1 MKSLGFS
8 GCLDHVKI
16 VICCG
21 SGGVGKTTVSS
32 AIGLRGALIGRK
44 TIILT
49 IDPARRLADALGL
62 ASFSTDIQQVPMDSM
77 IKAFGPVS
85 PARLDVLM
93 VDAKNTFD
101 GIIRRYAPDD
111 LAQRILVNRYYQ
123 YLSNNMAGSHE
134 YMAMEKLHEIYHQ
147 GKYDLIVLDT
157 PPSRRAL
164 DFLDAPQRLL
174 NLLGHEF
181 FRKWFKPYLN
191 AGRWGLRFL
200 NMFASPFL
208 VMMAKLIGK
217 QALTDFA
224 GFLQLWNDVLFDGFS
239 RRAEAVKELL
249 AGKETCF
256 LAVATPQRPSLAEA
270 IFLFERIIKNRMQF
284 GGFVINRV
292 HGSDAVLYKK
302 YQPRDIATACSGI
315 IPSELLPRLESGYEN
330 YRALVKNDAESL
342 LWLREK
348 VGDDPEIVQL
358 LFSEKEISGLADL
371 YELSRRLNGDESF

>member
-1 MKSLGFS
+1 MKSPGFA
-8 GCLDHVKI
+8 GCLDHAKI

-21 SGGVGKTTVSS
+21 SGGVGKTTISS
-32 AIGLRGALIGRK
+32 AIGLQGALSGRK

-49 IDPARRLADALGL
+49 IDPAKRLADALGL
-62 ASFSTDIQQVPMDSM
+62 ASFSTDIQQVPTDSM
-77 IKAFGPVS
+77 LAADGPVS

-93 VDAKNTFD
+93 LDAKNTFD
-101 GIIRRYAPDD
+101 SLIRKYATEDMV
-111 LAQRILVNRYYQ
+111 QRILVNRYYQ

-147 GKYDLIVLDT
+147 GDYDLIVLDT

-164 DFLDAPQRLL
+164 DFLDAPQRIL

-191 AGRWGLRFL
+191 AGRWGVRFL

-239 RRAEAVKELL
+239 RRAEAVKQLL
-249 AGKETCF
+249 AGKQTCF
-256 LAVATPQRPSLAEA
+256 LAVATPQRLPMAEA
-270 IFLFERIIKNRMQF
+270 VFLFERIIKNRMAF

-292 HGSDAVLYKK
+292 HGPDLVLQKK
-302 YQPRDIATACSGI
+302 YHPRDMAAACGGI
-315 IPSELLPRLESGYEN
+315 IPSDFLPRLETGYEN
-330 YRALVKNDAESL
+330 YRTLVQNDLKSL
-342 LWLREK
+342 EGLRKE
-348 VGDDPEIVQL
+348 VGDNAKIVPL

-371 YELSRRLNGDESF
+371 YALSRQLN